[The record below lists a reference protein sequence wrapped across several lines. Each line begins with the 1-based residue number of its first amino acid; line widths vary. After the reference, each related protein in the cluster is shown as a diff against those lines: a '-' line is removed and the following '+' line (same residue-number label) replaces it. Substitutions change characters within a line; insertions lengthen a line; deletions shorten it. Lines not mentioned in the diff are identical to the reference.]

1 MDASFRL
8 DNRKRKQNQKEK
20 AKSAVGSGVRLALA
34 VVFHDVA
41 EQLAAG
47 RRRPDDG
54 VGAGADGGADALV
67 IRAAGRK
74 DRVVRERLDELKELL
89 AELLRENKVLIER
102 TIAYA
107 DAGILQQIRK
117 QGELLEEDYR
127 PEGIYVKAYVPLELY
142 GKL

>member
-47 RRRPDDG
+47 RRRGDGDELWKTYNYADSSLQADDTFSQVFIYG
-54 VGAGADGGADALV
+54 RNERMANRLLELAQPGKKRGPFFLVTGALHLVGDKSIQSYLSKAGFK
-67 IRAAGRK
+67 I
-74 DRVVRERLDELKELL
+74 ERL
-89 AELLRENKVLIER
+89 
-102 TIAYA
+102 
-107 DAGILQQIRK
+107 
-117 QGELLEEDYR
+117 
-127 PEGIYVKAYVPLELY
+127 
-142 GKL
+142 

>member
-1 MDASFRL
+1 MQDYILLVWMLPTRSTRSRCTLSMTRSISWISGKRPVITLFNKQDAVTEREPL
-8 DNRKRKQNQKEK
+8 HDLR
-20 AKSAVGSGVRLALA
+20 ADHTLA
-34 VVFHDVA
+34 VSA
-41 EQLAAG
+41 
-47 RRRPDDG
+47 
-54 VGAGADGGADALV
+54 
-67 IRAAGRK
+67 
-74 DRVVRERLDELKELL
+74 REGTGLDELKELL

>member
-1 MDASFRL
+1 MIDMPGGICVCTDCLQKSF
-8 DNRKRKQNQKEK
+8 NSVQNMGMNVNISE
-20 AKSAVGSGVRLALA
+20 
-34 VVFHDVA
+34 
-41 EQLAAG
+41 
-47 RRRPDDG
+47 
-54 VGAGADGGADALV
+54 
-67 IRAAGRK
+67 
-74 DRVVRERLDELKELL
+74 DELKELL

>member
-1 MDASFRL
+1 MIDL
-8 DNRKRKQNQKEK
+8 KELEER
-20 AKSAVGSGVRLALA
+20 VI
-34 VVFHDVA
+34 
-41 EQLAAG
+41 LAAVSTSET
-47 RRRPDDG
+47 DM
-54 VGAGADGGADALV
+54 A
-67 IRAAGRK
+67 
-74 DRVVRERLDELKELL
+74 ERSLDELKELL

>member
-1 MDASFRL
+1 MIDL
-8 DNRKRKQNQKEK
+8 KELEER
-20 AKSAVGSGVRLALA
+20 VI
-34 VVFHDVA
+34 
-41 EQLAAG
+41 LAAVSTSET
-47 RRRPDDG
+47 DM
-54 VGAGADGGADALV
+54 A
-67 IRAAGRK
+67 
-74 DRVVRERLDELKELL
+74 ERSLDELKELL

-117 QGELLEEDYR
+117 QGELLAEDYR